1 MCYDMSMKSVGI
13 IAEYNPFHDG
23 HRYQIEQSR
32 EMTGADV
39 VVACMSGDFVQRGG
53 PAAFDKWTRARMA
66 VENGVNL
73 VVELPTVYASSSAE
87 YFAKG
92 GVSVLAG
99 LGMIDYLSFGS
110 ECGDIE
116 RLKSVAASLEMNHKL
131 IHQRIQELIKE
142 GLAYPKARQM
152 AAKGLLENPE
162 DIYILDEPNNILA
175 IEYLKQLNGLE
186 QAEDSGTGH
195 GGKMAGHGEKMAGH
209 GGKMAQCQHMIPITV
224 KRVGDGHHSSSTKI
238 REGLLRDK
246 TSGYG
251 QAMARYFDFA
261 RAKALLADAADLEN
275 AFSSGEG
282 LGNRLKNEIRYAK
295 NIEGLISMVK
305 SKGYTYTRVSRL
317 LAQALLG
324 ITVESVLEA
333 KPYIRVLAFDD
344 GGARFLKEVKKRECG
359 SIPIITN
366 INKDVR
372 PEDEIF
378 DTLAVDIKA
387 ADMYNLILGAD
398 LYANSDYVVRP
409 YANLGKGLEK

>member
-1 MCYDMSMKSVGI
+1 MKSIGI

-39 VVACMSGDFVQRGG
+39 LVACMSGDFVQRGG
-53 PAAFDKWTRARMA
+53 PAAFDKWARARMA

-73 VVELPTVYASSSAE
+73 VVEMPTVFASSSAE

-99 LGMIDYLSFGS
+99 FGAIDYISFGS

-116 RLKSVAASLEMNHKL
+116 RLKSVATSLEQNHKL
-131 IHQRIQELIKE
+131 IHERIQGLIKE
-142 GLAYPKARQM
+142 GHSYPKARQM

-175 IEYLKQLNGLE
+175 IEYLKQLNVLG
-186 QAEDSGTGH
+186 QACELG
-195 GGKMAGHGEKMAGH
+195 AGHGD
-209 GGKMAQCQHMIPITV
+209 KMAQHQHMIPITV

-261 RAKALLADAADLEN
+261 RAKALLADATDLEN

-324 ITVESVLEA
+324 INVDTVLEA
-333 KPYIRVLAFDD
+333 KPYIRVLGFDD
-344 GGARFLKEVKKRECG
+344 LGAKFLKEVKNRECA
-359 SIPIITN
+359 SLPIITN

-372 PEDEIF
+372 SDDEIF
-378 DTLAVDIKA
+378 QTLAVDIKA
-387 ADMYNLILGAD
+387 ADMYNLICGAD
-398 LYANSDYVVRP
+398 LYTNSDYVVRP
-409 YANLGKGLEK
+409 YGNLGKPLEK